1 MKFMMLHKT
10 NAYYEQGG
18 LPSKELIA
26 GVGGMI
32 GEMVRSGR
40 LLAADGLRSS
50 AEGVRLKFSGGKRT
64 IVKGPLQGENEL
76 VASFAVMRVRSL
88 DEAVEWATRLAAVV
102 GDVVLDIRPATE
114 PWDIGLGGKPEGL
127 TTRRYIAM
135 QKAGAATEAGAS
147 PSPQDVERMGALIAE
162 MSEAGVL
169 LSTGWLEPSSHAS
182 RLRNVGGK
190 QMLVDGPFAESKEL
204 VGGFVILELDSRAEA
219 VAWARRYVAVLGEV
233 ELDVLPVA
241 EFRVVVSVRDGAA

>member
-1 MKFMMLHKT
+1 
-10 NAYYEQGG
+10 
-18 LPSKELIA
+18 
-26 GVGGMI
+26 
-32 GEMVRSGR
+32 
-40 LLAADGLRSS
+40 
-50 AEGVRLKFSGGKRT
+50 
-64 IVKGPLQGENEL
+64 
-76 VASFAVMRVRSL
+76 
-88 DEAVEWATRLAAVV
+88 
-102 GDVVLDIRPATE
+102 
-114 PWDIGLGGKPEGL
+114 
-127 TTRRYIAM
+127 
-135 QKAGAATEAGAS
+135 
-147 PSPQDVERMGALIAE
+147 MGALIAE

-204 VGGFVILELDSRAEA
+204 VGGFVILELDSRADA